1 MNSRIKTQLQDKVA
15 PEQICMGKELPL
27 DVYARNGLLLLSKGH
42 FVLSDHQREKLLE
55 MGYAVSGNRLEAVSL
70 PEQPDPMMV
79 RESVLHE
86 MAFLQQRTRTLLNYA
101 LQLDDFPR
109 KVALLVRDIVHLT
122 EQHPD
127 GVIASLLLVPF
138 NEYGPAHA
146 LHTTALLALLSR
158 RIPDLSSEQRNTML
172 SAALTMNMSICG
184 LQNALY
190 HQQEALTPQQEEEIS
205 SHPLMSSAIL
215 REAGVSDELWHWL
228 VQTHHESWLGNGY
241 PYGLGREEIQ
251 SLAHM
256 LHMADITCAKL
267 TPRSYR
273 AGMVPAAALGHIFQ
287 RKDHEFDPAYTTL
300 LIKEL
305 GIYPPGSFVKLAN
318 NEIGVVLARREKAS
332 EPQVAAIRHGDG
344 PAYIDALI
352 RDTSQPAHKVV
363 APCTAALAGV
373 RASHLARLWR
383 TQHTL

>member
-1 MNSRIKTQLQDKVA
+1 MTTRFKKQLHDKVV
-15 PEQICMGKELPL
+15 PEQIRMGKELPL

-42 FVLSDHQREKLLE
+42 FVLSDRQREKLLE
-55 MGYAVSGNRLEAVSL
+55 MGYSVDGNRMAAVSL
-70 PEQPDPMMV
+70 PEQPDTMTV

-86 MAFLQQRTRTLLNYA
+86 MAFLQQRTRTLLTYA
-101 LQLDDFPR
+101 MQLEDFPR
-109 KVALLVRDIVHLT
+109 KVGLLVRDIVRLT

-158 RIPDLSSEQRNTML
+158 RIADLLPEQRSSML
-172 SAALTMNMSICG
+172 SAALTMNMSICQ
-184 LQNALY
+184 LQNTLY
-190 HQQEALTPQQEEEIS
+190 HQQDVLSAQQEDEIAD
-205 SHPLMSSAIL
+205 HPLMSSAIL
-215 REAGVSDELWHWL
+215 RAAGVADELWHWL

-241 PYGLGREEIQ
+241 PYGLARSEIE

-287 RKDHEFDPAYTTL
+287 RKDSEFDPAYTTL

-318 NEIGVVLARREKAS
+318 DEIGVVLARSEKAS
-332 EPQVAAIRHGDG
+332 EPQVAAIRRSDG

-352 RDTSQPAHKVV
+352 RDTSLPAHKVV
-363 APCTAALAGV
+363 SPCPASQAGV

-383 TQHTL
+383 TQAN

>member
-1 MNSRIKTQLQDKVA
+1 MNTRFKIQLQDKVA
-15 PEQICMGKELPL
+15 PDQIHMGKELPL
-27 DVYARNGLLLLSKGH
+27 DVYAKNGLLLLRKGH
-42 FVLSDHQREKLLE
+42 FVLSDRQREKLLE
-55 MGYAVSGNRLEAVSL
+55 MGYSVDGNRLDAINL
-70 PEQPDPMMV
+70 PEQPDTMMV

-86 MAFLQQRTRTLLNYA
+86 MAFLQQRTRTLLSYA
-101 LQLDDFPR
+101 MQLEDFPR
-109 KVALLVRDIVHLT
+109 KVSLVVRDIVRLT

-158 RIPDLSSEQRNTML
+158 RIPDLSAEQRTTML
-172 SAALTMNMSICG
+172 SAALTMNMSICE

-190 HQQEALTPQQEEEIS
+190 HQQEELSPQQEDEIA

-241 PYGLGREEIQ
+241 PYGLGRGEIE

-318 NEIGVVLARREKAS
+318 DEIGVVLARREKAS
-332 EPQVAAIRHGDG
+332 EPQVAAIRRSDG

-363 APCTAALAGV
+363 APCPATLAGV
-373 RASHLARLWR
+373 RPSHLARLWR
-383 TQHTL
+383 TQPS